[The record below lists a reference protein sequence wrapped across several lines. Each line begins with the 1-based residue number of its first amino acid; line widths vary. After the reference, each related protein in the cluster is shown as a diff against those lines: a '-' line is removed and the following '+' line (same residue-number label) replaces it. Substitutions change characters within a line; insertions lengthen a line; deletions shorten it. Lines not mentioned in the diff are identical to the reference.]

1 MVRGILVEVIRLI
14 IRELDGVKRL
24 VEVVALVA
32 LVREHMLMD
41 LIHQRQVI
49 GMLVMVVQVLLFP
62 NFH

>member
-14 IRELDGVKRL
+14 IRELDGVKCL

-32 LVREHMLMD
+32 LVREHMLMGAV
-41 LIHQRQVI
+41 HQRQVI
-49 GMLVMVVQVLLFP
+49 GMLVLVVQVLLFL